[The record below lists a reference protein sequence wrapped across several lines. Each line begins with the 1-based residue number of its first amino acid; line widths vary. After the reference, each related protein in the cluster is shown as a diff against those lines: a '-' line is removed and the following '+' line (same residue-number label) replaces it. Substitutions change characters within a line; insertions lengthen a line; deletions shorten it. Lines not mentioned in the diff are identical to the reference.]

1 MIIKILQA
9 ITGVLIIVLILLQ
22 QRSIGLSAIFGGE
35 GGFYQTRRGLEKLIF
50 GATIVLI
57 IVFIFLSL
65 YILIK

>member
-57 IVFIFLSL
+57 VVFIFLSL
-65 YILIK
+65 YVLIK

>member
-9 ITGVLIIVLILLQ
+9 IIGVLIIVLILLQ

-57 IVFIFLSL
+57 VVFIFLSL
-65 YILIK
+65 YVLIK